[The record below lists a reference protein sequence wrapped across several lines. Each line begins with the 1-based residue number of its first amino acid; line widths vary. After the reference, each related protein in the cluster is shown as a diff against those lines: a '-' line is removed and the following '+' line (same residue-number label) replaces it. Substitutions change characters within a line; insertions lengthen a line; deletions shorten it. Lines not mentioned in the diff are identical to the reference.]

1 MTNTILPSALAVFL
15 TLMAP
20 AFGVHAQG
28 TTAKPAE
35 DKVGQ
40 MNNAFAADLYAQ
52 LAAKDGNL
60 FFSPTSIQTA
70 LAMTWAGARGQTANE
85 LATTL
90 HLGANADIHNQMGG
104 FLGRLNA
111 DGQKGGYE
119 LSVANALWGLK
130 GYPFMPDYLALV
142 KKSYNGN
149 LSDLDF
155 IRDTEGSRKTIND
168 WVAKE
173 TRDKIK
179 DLLTQGTITPDTR
192 LVLTNAIYF
201 KGKWDLPFKKEA
213 TKEND
218 FTLADGTKAKVPF
231 MYQQKGFRYAEDD
244 QMQVLELPY
253 GKNNLAMRIFLP
265 KKADGLAG
273 FEKSL
278 TAQRLAEL
286 TGKLRYADVKVWLP
300 RFTMESQFSL
310 ADVLKAMGMKLAFDP
325 DHADFKGM
333 TSTEQVFISA
343 VIHKAFV
350 NVDEEGTEAA
360 AATAVIM
367 APTAMPMQPPKPKE
381 FKADHPFLFEIVHQK
396 SGATLF
402 IGRVM
407 KP

>member
-1 MTNTILPSALAVFL
+1 MTNTILLAGLAALL
-15 TLMAP
+15 SLMAP
-20 AFGVHAQG
+20 TFGVHAQG

-40 MNNAFAADLYAQ
+40 LNNAFAADLYAQ

-70 LAMTWAGARGQTANE
+70 LAMTWAGARGQTAQE
-85 LATTL
+85 MAATL
-90 HLGANADIHNQMGG
+90 YLDANADIHNQMGG

-179 DLLTQGTITPDTR
+179 DLLSQGSITPDTR

-201 KGKWDLPFKKEA
+201 KGKWDLPFKKEG
-213 TKEND
+213 TIDND
-218 FTLADGTKAKVPF
+218 FTLANGQKVKAPF
-231 MYQQKGFRYAEDD
+231 MYQQKHFRYAEDE

-253 GKNNLAMRIFLP
+253 GKNDLAMRIFLP
-265 KKADGLAG
+265 KKDDGLAA

-278 TAQRLAEL
+278 TAQRLADL
-286 TGKLRYADVKVWLP
+286 TGKLRSEDAKVWLP

-310 ADVLKAMGMKLAFDP
+310 TDVLKAMGMKLAFDP
-325 DHADFKGM
+325 DRADFKGM
-333 TSTEQVFISA
+333 TSAEQVFLSA

-350 NVDEEGTEAA
+350 KVDEEGTEAA

-367 APTAMPMQPPKPKE
+367 APTAMPMERPRPKE
-381 FKADHPFLFEIVHQK
+381 FNANHPFMFEIVHQK
-396 SGATLF
+396 SAATLF
-402 IGRVM
+402 MGRVTR
-407 KP
+407 P

>member
-1 MTNTILPSALAVFL
+1 MTNTILHSAVAALL

-28 TTAKPAE
+28 ATAKLAE

-70 LAMTWAGARGQTANE
+70 LAMTWAGARGQTAQE
-85 LATTL
+85 MGATL
-90 HLGANADIHNQMGG
+90 HLDANADVHNQMGG

-168 WVAKE
+168 WVANE
-173 TRDKIK
+173 TRDKIQN
-179 DLLTQGTITPDTR
+179 LLPQGSIDPLTR

-213 TKEND
+213 TKDND
-218 FTLADGTKAKVPF
+218 FTLADGQKVKAPF
-231 MYQQKGFRYAEDD
+231 MYQQKRFRYAEDD
-244 QMQVLELPY
+244 QVQVLELPY
-253 GKNNLAMRIFLP
+253 ARMIWPCASSSRRRP
-265 KKADGLAG
+265 
-273 FEKSL
+273 
-278 TAQRLAEL
+278 
-286 TGKLRYADVKVWLP
+286 
-300 RFTMESQFSL
+300 
-310 ADVLKAMGMKLAFDP
+310 
-325 DHADFKGM
+325 
-333 TSTEQVFISA
+333 TSWPLSRRA
-343 VIHKAFV
+343 
-350 NVDEEGTEAA
+350 
-360 AATAVIM
+360 
-367 APTAMPMQPPKPKE
+367 
-381 FKADHPFLFEIVHQK
+381 
-396 SGATLF
+396 
-402 IGRVM
+402 
-407 KP
+407 